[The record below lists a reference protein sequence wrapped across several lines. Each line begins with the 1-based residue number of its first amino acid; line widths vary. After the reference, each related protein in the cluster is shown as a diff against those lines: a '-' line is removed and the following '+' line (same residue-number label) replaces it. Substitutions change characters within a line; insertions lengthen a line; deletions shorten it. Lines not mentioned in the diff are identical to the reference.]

1 VSNAPIRRMTAA
13 EYLAW
18 EREQPERHHYW
29 HGEVFSMAGGTPRH
43 AALIAAVT
51 VELGVG
57 HRAGPCRTLSTEMRI
72 VADEGEHY
80 VYADASVACGPMQLA
95 SGTKD
100 VLANPSVVVEVLSKS
115 TEAYDR
121 GKKWDGYRQIASV
134 GDYLLVSQS
143 VPRIEHFQRE
153 ASGEWHY
160 RVVGA
165 GGRVSLK
172 TGAVVEVDS
181 VFRGVFELEGE

>member
-1 VSNAPIRRMTAA
+1 MTSA

-29 HGEVFSMAGGTPRH
+29 HGEVFSMAGGSPRQ

-51 VELGVG
+51 IELGVG
-57 HRAGPCRTLSTEMRI
+57 HREGPCRTLSTEMRI
-72 VADEGEHY
+72 VAEEGEHY
-80 VYADASVACGPMQLA
+80 VYADASVVCGPMQLA

-100 VLANPSVVVEVLSKS
+100 VLANPSVVVEVLSKT
-115 TEAYDR
+115 TED
-121 GKKWDGYRQIASV
+121 
-134 GDYLLVSQS
+134 
-143 VPRIEHFQRE
+143 FQRE

-165 GGRVSLK
+165 GGRVNLK

-181 VFRGVFELEGE
+181 VFRGVFELEGGRRCHRSTSRRSRRERGTPCRIWPRAATGGRAPP

>member
-1 VSNAPIRRMTAA
+1 MTAT

-18 EREQPERHHYW
+18 EREQAKRHEYV
-29 HGEVFSMAGGTPRH
+29 HGDVFAMSGGSPRH
-43 AALIAAVT
+43 AALIAAIT
-51 VELGVG
+51 SELVVG
-57 HRAGPCRTLSTEMRI
+57 HRGGSCRALSTDQRI
-72 VADEGEHY
+72 LAREGEHY
-80 VYADASVACGPMQLA
+80 VYADASVVCGPLQLA

-100 VLANPSVVVEVLSKS
+100 VLANPSVVVEVLSKT

-121 GKKWDGYRQIASV
+121 GKKWDGYREIASV

-143 VPRIEHFQRE
+143 TPRIEHFQRE